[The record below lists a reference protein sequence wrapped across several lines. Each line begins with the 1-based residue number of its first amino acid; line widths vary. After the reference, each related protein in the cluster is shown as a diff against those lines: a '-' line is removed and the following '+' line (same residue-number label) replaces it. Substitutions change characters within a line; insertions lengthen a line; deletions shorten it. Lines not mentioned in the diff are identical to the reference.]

1 VTEVRSII
9 AVIDDDESMCQAL
22 SRFLLVAG
30 YEVRTYF
37 SAEAFLDDPSRDQT
51 RFVVADIQLR
61 GMSGFDLQRRLQQD
75 RPGLPVVFIT
85 AHDEA
90 ATRSEARDSGCVAY
104 LRKPFP
110 GSLLIGAIRSALGQ
124 PANGAVIP
132 RASATPTDQDDPA
145 SSNKSQTNGHETED
159 LHQT

>member
-1 VTEVRSII
+1 MAEIPSFI

-22 SRFLLVAG
+22 SRLVQLAG
-30 YEVRTYF
+30 YDVRTYF
-37 SAEAFLDDPSRDQT
+37 SAESFLDDPDHNHT

-61 GMSGFDLQRRLQQD
+61 GMSGFDLQRRLQQE

-90 ATRSEARDSGCVAY
+90 ATRAHARNCGCVAY

-110 GSLLIGAIRSALGQ
+110 GSLLIDAIRSALEQ
-124 PANGAVIP
+124 PAKAP
-132 RASATPTDQDDPA
+132 
-145 SSNKSQTNGHETED
+145 
-159 LHQT
+159 